1 MSSNEWTGAVTA
13 VDGNRVWREL
23 DELAQFSEVPAPAVT
38 RIVFSDADRRAR
50 HYVKALCREAGLDI
64 REDPVGN
71 TFARWAGTD
80 ATLSPVASGSHIDAI
95 PNAGR
100 FDGTVGVLG
109 AIEAVRA
116 LRRSGFRP
124 RRPIDLVLFTSE
136 EPTRFGV
143 GCLGSR
149 LLSGSMEPDTAD
161 TLTDRDGRTL
171 ADVRLGA
178 GFTGPLSSVALRR
191 RGVCRVRR
199 AAHRTGADPRGARP
213 RIGIVTAIAAPASLR
228 VHIEG
233 EGGHAGAVLMP
244 ERRDAFLAGAE
255 VALAVEA
262 AARATG
268 ASDTVGTVGMCE
280 VFPGAINSVPSR
292 TMLGVDVRDI
302 EGGRRDAVLAAIRQA
317 CADIAVRRRVAIVLE
332 TINADAPCQCAP
344 AVITAITAAAAA
356 RGLGAAALIS
366 RAYHD
371 ALFMSRSR
379 RRDDLHSLPR
389 RRQPPAGRVRIAGGD
404 CPRRGSARGHAGRAC
419 GVTRRSSRQDR
430 RGRSGAA
437 PGRLWIRLSRTARA
451 RVAGDERSR
460 CR

>member
-13 VDGNRVWREL
+13 VDGDRVWREL

-50 HYVKALCREAGLDI
+50 HYVKTLCREAGLDI

-149 LLSGSMEPDTAD
+149 LLSGSMEPDAAD

-171 ADVRLGA
+171 ADVRSGA
-178 GFTGPLSSVALRR
+178 GFTGPLSSVARAGEAYAAFVELHIEQGPILEA
-191 RGVCRVRR
+191 RGL
-199 AAHRTGADPRGARP
+199 D
-213 RIGIVTAIAAPASLR
+213 IGIVTAIAAPASLR

-317 CADIAVRRRVAIVLE
+317 CADIAARRRVAIVLE

-344 AVITAITAAAAA
+344 AVIEAITAAAAA

-371 ALFMSRSR
+371 ALFMSRVAPTGMIFIPCRGGVSHRPDEYTHR
-379 RRDDLHSLPR
+379 RRRLPTASACSR
-389 RRQPPAGRVRIAGGD
+389 TRWP
-404 CPRRGSARGHAGRAC
+404 CWRGSGQDPPGHFI
-419 GVTRRSSRQDR
+419 SR
-430 RGRSGAA
+430 
-437 PGRLWIRLSRTARA
+437 
-451 RVAGDERSR
+451 
-460 CR
+460 